1 MEIHGSLGFKM
12 HCWAGWWG
20 HVPLLDAI
28 LSATEISVLNLA
40 ADLDLVGAG
49 VTIHALGGR
58 LGLKKHCRAGWRGH
72 VPLLDTGG
80 H

>member
-40 ADLDLVGAG
+40 ADLDQEDAWRRRPPRFEDAL
-49 VTIHALGGR
+49 LGG
-58 LGLKKHCRAGWRGH
+58 LAGTWSPTR
-72 VPLLDTGG
+72 
-80 H
+80 